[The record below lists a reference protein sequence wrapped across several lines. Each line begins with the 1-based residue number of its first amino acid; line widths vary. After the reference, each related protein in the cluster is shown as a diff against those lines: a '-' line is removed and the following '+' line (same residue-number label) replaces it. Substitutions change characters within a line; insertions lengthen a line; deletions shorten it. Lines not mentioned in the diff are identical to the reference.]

1 MSISSS
7 KASSVGV
14 KWARLISVSD
24 KSRLVAAFAVA
35 RSVAVVF
42 LDEVTSVAAV
52 LDVGWI
58 SIVLNRIKGV
68 PLN

>member
-7 KASSVGV
+7 KTSSVGV
-14 KWARLISVSD
+14 KWAGLISVAD
-24 KSRLVAAFAVA
+24 KSRLVAALAVA
-35 RSVAVVF
+35 GSVAVVF

-58 SIVLNRIKGV
+58 SIVLN
-68 PLN
+68 

>member
-7 KASSVGV
+7 KTSSVGV
-14 KWARLISVSD
+14 KWARLISVAD
-24 KSRLVAAFAVA
+24 KSRLVAALAVA
-35 RSVAVVF
+35 GSVAVVF

-58 SIVLNRIKGV
+58 SIVLN
-68 PLN
+68 